1 MGKIYSL
8 LHQFHN
14 ISSEIIHRHDIEQM
28 YYYYCICSVFI
39 CIHSRSTF
47 QAWLEAVVPQMA
59 RLNVEQTKTLFAAL
73 IKQCPAHQRV
83 FLEQDLRYLF
93 AKDFMTLPS
102 LVVDNILSYLDVES
116 LLTLRLVSW
125 AGLTIHHQTVYH
137 QTVHH
142 QTVHYKTVHKTVHHL
157 TFHHQ
162 TVHHKTVHK
171 TVHCQ
176 TVHHQTVH
184 Q

>member
-1 MGKIYSL
+1 MILNKY
-8 LHQFHN
+8 
-14 ISSEIIHRHDIEQM
+14 III
-28 YYYYCICSVFI
+28 IIIIFAVFLYVYT
-39 CIHSRSTF
+39 SRSTF

-59 RLNVEQTKTLFAAL
+59 RLSVEQTKTLFSAL

-102 LVVDNILSYLDVES
+102 LVVDNILSCLDVES
-116 LLTLRLVSW
+116 LLTLRLVTW
-125 AGLTIHHQTVYH
+125 AENSSPDSSPPDSSSQTIHH

-142 QTVHYKTVHKTVHHL
+142 QTVNHK
-157 TFHHQ
+157 
-162 TVHHKTVHK
+162 
-171 TVHCQ
+171 

>member
-1 MGKIYSL
+1 MILNKCITIIVFAVFLYIYV
-8 LHQFHN
+8 
-14 ISSEIIHRHDIEQM
+14 
-28 YYYYCICSVFI
+28 YT
-39 CIHSRSTF
+39 SRSTF

-142 QTVHYKTVHKTVHHL
+142 
-157 TFHHQ
+157 
-162 TVHHKTVHK
+162 
-171 TVHCQ
+171 
-176 TVHHQTVH
+176 
-184 Q
+184 